1 VKQRDTWAEATV
13 LCEDW
18 AKQLDTIAE
27 VEMRKDLVQA
37 LCTLAV
43 ETLHDTC
50 CCDLSEAP
58 AAVRSQALV

>member
-1 VKQRDTWAEATV
+1 V

-50 CCDLSEAP
+50 CCGLSEEP
-58 AAVRSQALV
+58 AAVRNQA

>member
-37 LCTLAV
+37 LCTLAE

-50 CCDLSEAP
+50 CCGLSEEP

>member
-50 CCDLSEAP
+50 CCGLSEEP
-58 AAVRSQALV
+58 AAVRNQA

>member
-1 VKQRDTWAEATV
+1 M

-18 AKQLDTIAE
+18 AKQLDMIAE
-27 VEMRKDLVQA
+27 VEERKGLVQA
-37 LCTLAV
+37 LCTLAE

-50 CCDLSEAP
+50 CCGLSEAP